1 MPRYA
6 IIENNVVVNVEMHDV
21 KPNNGIESETAGIG
35 DIHDGM
41 FFQKP
46 TPITTPKDTNIEIIA
61 QLKLLDEKTI
71 RPLREVMDATLIG
84 SVPNSLDVK
93 MLNELKTQADI
104 LRSKLL

>member
-6 IIENNVVVNVEMHDV
+6 IVENGIVVNVEMHDV

-35 DIHDGM
+35 DIYTGM

-46 TPITTPKDTNIEIIA
+46 AITIDPNVAIIE
-61 QLKLLDEKTI
+61 QLNALDEKTI
-71 RPLREVMDATLIG
+71 RPLREVLNATLIG
-84 SVPNSLDVK
+84 SIPNPSDVK

-104 LRSKLL
+104 LRSKLA